1 MDFIDFIQ
9 PTSVLQRSDN
19 IINTEH
25 LFSSV
30 SLHNVLAP
38 KSYCAVKGKGYLVL
52 DFGKEYFGGIRI
64 SFGNN
69 SFKENKPFLRIRF
82 GESLMEACSELGYK
96 GSTNDHSTRDMTV
109 FMSPHS
115 DMTWGSTG
123 FRFVRLDFLEEADY
137 EIEYIVLAFK
147 HEEEPELKFKSSNPR
162 LDAII
167 EAAKRTL
174 WLNKQDGVFFEG
186 AKRDQHIWAGDLY
199 PEITAAIYSFSSFK
213 NIENTF
219 DFLIQNYPLSTW
231 YNDIISYNAWL
242 ILTLLRY
249 FELTGN
255 VKPSYLKCVHDNLT
269 MFENLIEHDFH
280 LEGVEEWGQRFF
292 DWSTIDQP
300 SAAYGIRYLFTYTLK
315 KIASSPVVEEADRDL
330 ANRLYDRLSKTKPVL
345 TDSKAV
351 NSMALLLEPV
361 DPTPFLDQ
369 IRSNGCQ
376 GYTVFLT
383 AMILEALAQNN
394 DLEFAYSSMLDYFGG
409 MLQIGGTTLFEE
421 FDLSEIENS
430 CKLDEIPGPH
440 QKDYHG
446 DHGKHCYPGYRKS
459 LCHGWACGVIPFVIE
474 HIVGLKIENGN
485 EISLS
490 PHLLDLEFVEADIP
504 TCHGPIHVSL
514 KRKNGTTLSHIE
526 IPESMKLKGGNA

>member
-1 MDFIDFIQ
+1 M
-9 PTSVLQRSDN
+9 
-19 IINTEH
+19 
-25 LFSSV
+25 
-30 SLHNVLAP
+30 
-38 KSYCAVKGKGYLVL
+38 
-52 DFGKEYFGGIRI
+52 
-64 SFGNN
+64 
-69 SFKENKPFLRIRF
+69 
-82 GESLMEACSELGYK
+82 
-96 GSTNDHSTRDMTV
+96 
-109 FMSPHS
+109 
-115 DMTWGSTG
+115 
-123 FRFVRLDFLEEADY
+123 
-137 EIEYIVLAFK
+137 
-147 HEEEPELKFKSSNPR
+147 
-162 LDAII
+162 
-167 EAAKRTL
+167 
-174 WLNKQDGVFFEG
+174 
-186 AKRDQHIWAGDLY
+186 
-199 PEITAAIYSFSSFK
+199 
-213 NIENTF
+213 
-219 DFLIQNYPLSTW
+219 
-231 YNDIISYNAWL
+231 
-242 ILTLLRY
+242 
-249 FELTGN
+249 
-255 VKPSYLKCVHDNLT
+255 
-269 MFENLIEHDFH
+269 
-280 LEGVEEWGQRFF
+280 
-292 DWSTIDQP
+292 
-300 SAAYGIRYLFTYTLK
+300 
-315 KIASSPVVEEADRDL
+315 
-330 ANRLYDRLSKTKPVL
+330 ANRLYARLSKTKPVL

-514 KRKNGTTLSHIE
+514 KQENGTTLSHIE
-526 IPESMKLKGGNA
+526 IPESMRLKGGNA